1 MGTASDRRARHGL
14 TLLLCAVILSL
25 GPISA
30 WQAASD
36 DQQIRARRA
45 ASNAAIAR
53 HDAAGVGAILAPNV
67 SVITSNSIHRE
78 GREANIQSFAEQ
90 FRTRPDVVYLRTP
103 DDVRVFRPWLM
114 AAEHGRWTGSWT
126 DPDGTIRLTG
136 SYYAKWRKLDG
147 QWLIESEIFVP
158 ETCTGGAYC
167 TRVP

>member
-1 MGTASDRRARHGL
+1 
-14 TLLLCAVILSL
+14 
-25 GPISA
+25 
-30 WQAASD
+30 
-36 DQQIRARRA
+36 
-45 ASNAAIAR
+45 
-53 HDAAGVGAILAPNV
+53 
-67 SVITSNSIHRE
+67 
-78 GREANIQSFAEQ
+78 
-90 FRTRPDVVYLRTP
+90 
-103 DDVRVFRPWLM
+103 M